1 MLPLLLR
8 YMALQSFHLRL
19 FVVEFQRLLFLRAQ
33 GISHD
38 QGFPEREVILS
49 ASMWCTWE
57 SYPLENISKLR
68 EFDSLIKISGFCR
81 KLRQ

>member
-1 MLPLLLR
+1 
-8 YMALQSFHLRL
+8 
-19 FVVEFQRLLFLRAQ
+19 LRAQ

-49 ASMWCTWE
+49 TSMWCTWE
-57 SYPLENISKLR
+57 SYPLESISKLR
-68 EFDSLIKISGFCR
+68 EFDSLMKIFGFCR